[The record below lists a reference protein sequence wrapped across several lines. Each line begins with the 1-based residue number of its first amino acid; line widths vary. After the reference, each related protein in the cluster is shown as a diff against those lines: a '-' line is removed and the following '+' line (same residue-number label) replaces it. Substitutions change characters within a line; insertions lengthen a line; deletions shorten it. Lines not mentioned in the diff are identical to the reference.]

1 MHQRNLPLISSVLL
15 LAGCGSRTGLDGL
28 STSGSPTTGTSNAG
42 PAATSVAV
50 GSGHTCVALSGGT
63 VWCWGYNVDGEL
75 GNGNNTNSDVPVSV
89 SSVTNV
95 MAVTV
100 GGVYESVNL
109 SPDFPV
115 AHSCAVLSG
124 GTIQCWGC
132 NDQGQLGNN
141 TTTNSSAPVTVVDIT
156 NAVAVT
162 AGGLHSCAMLSGGT
176 IQCWGCNDQG
186 QLGNNTTTDSSAPVT
201 VFGITNAVAV
211 AAGAVATCAV
221 LSGGT
226 IQCWG
231 LALVLGNDATTS
243 STTPVTVSSI
253 TNAISVSIGEA
264 HACAVLSDGSVMCWG
279 SGHPNFGQLGN
290 GTNTN
295 GSVPVTVSGITGAVA
310 VAAGYSY
317 ACAVLSGGTIRCWG
331 YNADGELGN
340 GTTTNSP
347 VPVTVNGITSGV
359 SVAAASAYSFGHT
372 CAILNGGTVQCW
384 GDNSYGELG
393 NGNTTNSLLP
403 VTVTG
408 F

>member
-1 MHQRNLPLISSVLL
+1 MISVRIGLL
-15 LAGCGSRTGLDGL
+15 V
-28 STSGSPTTGTSNAG
+28 TT
-42 PAATSVAV
+42 
-50 GSGHTCVALSGGT
+50 
-63 VWCWGYNVDGEL
+63 
-75 GNGNNTNSDVPVSV
+75 
-89 SSVTNV
+89 
-95 MAVTV
+95 
-100 GGVYESVNL
+100 
-109 SPDFPV
+109 
-115 AHSCAVLSG
+115 
-124 GTIQCWGC
+124 
-132 NDQGQLGNN
+132 
-141 TTTNSSAPVTVVDIT
+141 
-156 NAVAVT
+156 
-162 AGGLHSCAMLSGGT
+162 
-176 IQCWGCNDQG
+176 
-186 QLGNNTTTDSSAPVT
+186 
-201 VFGITNAVAV
+201 
-211 AAGAVATCAV
+211 
-221 LSGGT
+221 GT

-231 LALVLGNDATTS
+231 LALVLGNGATTNS
-243 STTPVTVSSI
+243 STPVTVSSI

-264 HACAVLSDGSVMCWG
+264 HACAVLSNGSVMCWG
-279 SGHPNFGQLGN
+279 SGQPNFGQLGN